1 MVFYDETARN
11 PLTSV
16 YRCVYTVLV
25 GYIHYSRFRDTGTP
39 GPRKQTERCKL
50 ARIDQAAA
58 SHRNESRKPHHDRT
72 MPRKRAPRERGPLDI
87 IIANGSSEPIYEQI
101 ARQIKGAIMAGE
113 LAEGDPLPS
122 IRALANDLRI
132 SVITTKRAYA
142 ELEEAGFIDTVQG
155 KGSFVAGGNLELLRE
170 ERLRQVEAHL
180 ARAVA
185 EATAA
190 GIGPADLHA
199 MLDLLLEED

>member
-1 MVFYDETARN
+1 MYGC
-11 PLTSV
+11 L
-16 YRCVYTVLV
+16 YTGQV
-25 GYIHYSRFRDTGTP
+25 GYIHFTRP
-39 GPRKQTERCKL
+39 GRAREAGAARAETRTAHRRTLGARREDERC
-50 ARIDQAAA
+50 R
-58 SHRNESRKPHHDRT
+58 SSRY
-72 MPRKRAPRERGPLDI
+72 AVCERGTLDI
-87 IIANGSSEPIYEQI
+87 IISNGSSEPIYEQI
-101 ARQIKGAIMAGE
+101 TRQIKAAIMAGE

-170 ERLRQVEAHL
+170 ERLRQVEGHL

-185 EATAA
+185 EAENA
-190 GIGPADLHA
+190 GIEAADLHA
-199 MLDLLLEED
+199 MLDVLLEEN